1 MTLVLFGLGA
11 FSLAVL
17 AVVAALWYRRRC
29 SHCSRRFIRGLTRV
43 KDFHEI
49 ADCSSCRSRA
59 LAREQVGLCHSCY
72 RSHVRGR
79 SEAEA
84 LVVGGSKAS
93 A

>member
-11 FSLAVL
+11 FVLALLAVGT
-17 AVVAALWYRRRC
+17 ALWYRRGC
-29 SHCSRRFIRGLTRV
+29 SHCSRRFMRGLTRV

-59 LAREQVGLCHSCY
+59 LAHEQLALCQGCY

-79 SEAEA
+79 SEAEG